1 MSDNAEKER
10 GPSFGEPAP
19 DFETIISGH
28 NIKLSDFRGK
38 WVVIF
43 SHPEDLLSV
52 FRTRTIKYLL
62 CKRRTKV
69 IALGDGQ
76 TEGID
81 AGKNI
86 LKKYV
91 LKHNLM
97 IVDDSCREIAKS
109 YGLTLENREGRD
121 EEKGV
126 FIVDPK
132 GTLRVKLYLPLNA
145 ERNFYEILKLIDA
158 LQNTERQR
166 LPVIEKVTWR
176 RRLDMAIRKKV
187 VPEEGETGCERAAL
201 PGTGHDTLLQ

>member
-1 MSDNAEKER
+1 MSDDAEKER

-28 NIKLSDFRGK
+28 TIKLRDFRGK

-43 SHPEDLLSV
+43 SHPEDLFSV

-81 AGKNI
+81 AGKNL

-97 IVDDSCREIAKS
+97 IVDDSCKGIANS
-109 YGLTLENREGRD
+109 YGLSRENREGRD

-132 GTLRVKLYLPLNA
+132 GILRVKLYLPLNA

-158 LQNTERQR
+158 LQTTERQR
-166 LPVIEKVTWR
+166 MPGIDKGTWR
-176 RRLDMAIRKKV
+176 RRLDMAIRKRV
-187 VPEEGETGCERAAL
+187 IPEEGNTG
-201 PGTGHDTLLQ
+201 

>member
-1 MSDNAEKER
+1 MSDDAQNER

-28 NIKLSDFRGK
+28 TIKLKDFKGK

-43 SHPEDLLSV
+43 SHPDDLLSV
-52 FRTRTIKYLL
+52 FRTRTIRYLL

-69 IALGDGQ
+69 IALGEGQ

-81 AGKNI
+81 AGKNL

-97 IVDDSCREIAKS
+97 IVDDSGRGIARS
-109 YGLTLENREGRD
+109 YGLSRESRDGQD

-132 GTLRVKLYLPLNA
+132 GILRVKLYLPLNA

-158 LQNTERQR
+158 LQAADRQR
-166 LPVIEKVTWR
+166 MPRIDKGTWR
-176 RRLDMAIRKKV
+176 RRFDMAIRKRV
-187 VPEEGETGCERAAL
+187 VPEEG
-201 PGTGHDTLLQ
+201 

>member
-1 MSDNAEKER
+1 MSADAENER

-19 DFETIISGH
+19 DFETIIAGQT
-28 NIKLSDFRGK
+28 IRLRDFRGK

-43 SHPEDLLSV
+43 THPVDLLSV

-81 AGKNI
+81 TGRNL

-97 IVDDSCREIAKS
+97 IVDDSGGGIAKS
-109 YGLTLENREGRD
+109 YGLFLGSHEVQE

-132 GTLRVKLYLPLNA
+132 GILRVKLYLPLA
-145 ERNFYEILKLIDA
+145 SDRNFYEILKLIDA
-158 LQNTERQR
+158 LQTTDRQKMLR
-166 LPVIEKVTWR
+166 TGQGTLR
-176 RRLDMAIRKKV
+176 RRLDMAIRQRV
-187 VPEEGETGCERAAL
+187 VPEEGQTG
-201 PGTGHDTLLQ
+201 